1 GGNAA
6 DGWVARAARSWIEG
20 KGRKLLAWEAG
31 SETGRLDR
39 RAAPARAT
47 IYRPRQRWS
56 AWQSGEFATL
66 NSSFPFTIPA
76 VPSGVFL
83 FAQTPHPHVP
93 SAVLV
98 PPGMGTAAR
107 KFHSSSLG
115 RQPGSPFGDRTE
127 HVLAPTDSASISAQL
142 HSDGRSSTGR
152 EKSRRHESRR
162 VQRSFVFAHAASGI
176 PKHAGRVPLERP
188 LEGESL
194 AASCGEDAFFHRNDA
209 LGIADGVGGWAGVG
223 DADPA
228 LFARRL
234 MHHASAEVARFED
247 IDDEQFAHYHA
258 AAPVDIL
265 RRAYEITLDE
275 MEALGVRGSS
285 TACVVVLRGDEL
297 RVANLG
303 DCSLTVVRQGDM
315 VYRTEEQQHSFNF
328 PYQLGTEEHSDGPS
342 DAQVF
347 RLKVQRGDIVIVGSD
362 GVFDNLF
369 DDDILDEVNQHLPA
383 AMRAAGAPELKYS
396 TDSLWYEAQ
405 QSGVKLDAMCES
417 GSDDQVVSPAPAAS
431 RVVPAPPP
439 KLQKM
444 LPQFHVDPRA
454 ISRAIAERAK
464 LVSEDTRY
472 AESPFQMRAMQEG
485 LYYQGG
491 KRDDISVIVAIVTDL
506 EDSPD
511 RR

>member
-1 GGNAA
+1 
-6 DGWVARAARSWIEG
+6 
-20 KGRKLLAWEAG
+20 
-31 SETGRLDR
+31 
-39 RAAPARAT
+39 
-47 IYRPRQRWS
+47 
-56 AWQSGEFATL
+56 
-66 NSSFPFTIPA
+66 
-76 VPSGVFL
+76 
-83 FAQTPHPHVP
+83 
-93 SAVLV
+93 
-98 PPGMGTAAR
+98 MGTAAR

-127 HVLAPTDSASISAQL
+127 HVLAPTD
-142 HSDGRSSTGR
+142 T
-152 EKSRRHESRR
+152 
-162 VQRSFVFAHAASGI
+162 
-176 PKHAGRVPLERP
+176 
-188 LEGESL
+188 
-194 AASCGEDAFFHRNDA
+194 SCGEDAFFHRNDA

-315 VYRTEEQQHSFNF
+315 
-328 PYQLGTEEHSDGPS
+328 LGTEEHSDGPS

-383 AMRAAGAPELKYS
+383 AMRAA
-396 TDSLWYEAQ
+396 
-405 QSGVKLDAMCES
+405 
-417 GSDDQVVSPAPAAS
+417 VSP
-431 RVVPAPPP
+431 
-439 KLQKM
+439 
-444 LPQFHVDPRA
+444 FHVDPRA